1 MAKTIQFS
9 AEEINELRSFYS
21 NELATAEER
30 VKHIRAILAKI
41 GNSSNGREKITGIN
55 NSEPVALGASA
66 PAKKKRGRP
75 ATKNKK
81 TTVEANTTP
90 KKRGR
95 PAKLKAADAPVV
107 AASGKKRG
115 RKPKLQL
122 ALSNNDII
130 ASASSNATAP
140 KGKKRGRKPSSA
152 SHGSNDASIGI
163 DKIQNV
169 PKAAGAK
176 RGRKPGK
183 KVENSATKSASESK
197 AVATGKKDKT
207 KPVAKVSGA
216 KRGRKPSI
224 IGKKASDAVAP
235 LANTTTP
242 EAKAIETKKA
252 PKSNS
257 AKADVKKVASSAT
270 KTPKEA
276 KSDVK
281 KPAAA
286 KVSKAK
292 SAEKAAKAKVVNA
305 APAKVV
311 SVKKSAAKETKK
323 STPAK
328 SAKVQAKVELAPKK
342 VSKKELYQELIFKTF
357 ASEPRFYTTEEIV
370 NAGIKEFN
378 LKGKEKDAAKN
389 TMQFILNGLQSQSK
403 ILRRRKEKDRQA
415 YWASLGTSDAG
426 YIQ

>member
-1 MAKTIQFS
+1 MSKTIQFS

-30 VKHIRAILAKI
+30 IKHIRAILAKI
-41 GNSSNGREKITGIN
+41 SASSNGRDKKSGIT
-55 NSEPVALGASA
+55 NSGPVAIDVPS
-66 PAKKKRGRP
+66 PVKKKRGRP

-81 TTVEANTTP
+81 TTDEVNAAP

-95 PAKLKAADAPVV
+95 PAKAKSSDAPVS
-107 AASGKKRG
+107 ATSGKKRG

-122 ALSNNDII
+122 TQPNADSIVT
-130 ASASSNATAP
+130 AVSNAVPT
-140 KGKKRGRKPSSA
+140 KGKKRGRKPLSATKASSD
-152 SHGSNDASIGI
+152 SSIGT
-163 DKIQNV
+163 DKAQITPV
-169 PKAAGAK
+169 TTGAK

-183 KVENSATKSASESK
+183 KTENSVTKPTTELK

-207 KPVAKVSGA
+207 KTVAKVSGA

-224 IGKKASDAVAP
+224 IGKETANAASPEAKTA
-235 LANTTTP
+235 AP
-242 EAKAIETKKA
+242 EAKAIENIKA

-257 AKADVKKVASSAT
+257 AKADLKKVA
-270 KTPKEA
+270 
-276 KSDVK
+276 K
-281 KPAAA
+281 KPAAV

-292 SAEKAAKAKVVNA
+292 PSEKAVKVKVEKA

-311 SVKKSAAKETKK
+311 SVKKSAAKESKK
-323 STPAK
+323 ITPAEK
-328 SAKVQAKVELAPKK
+328 TKNQVKVEVAPKK

-357 ASEPRFYTTEEIV
+357 ASEPRFYTTEEIL

-415 YWASLGTSDAG
+415 YWASLGTSDEG

>member
-1 MAKTIQFS
+1 MSKTIQFS

-30 VKHIRAILAKI
+30 IKHIRAILAKI
-41 GNSSNGREKITGIN
+41 SASANGRDKKSGITNAGPIAIDVP
-55 NSEPVALGASA
+55 SPV
-66 PAKKKRGRP
+66 KKKRGRP

-81 TTVEANTTP
+81 TTDEVNAAP

-95 PAKLKAADAPVV
+95 PAKAKSSDAPVS
-107 AASGKKRG
+107 ATSGKKRG

-122 ALSNNDII
+122 TQPNADSIV
-130 ASASSNATAP
+130 SAVSNAAP
-140 KGKKRGRKPSSA
+140 TKGKKRGRKPLSATKASS
-152 SHGSNDASIGI
+152 DASIGT
-163 DKIQNV
+163 DKAQITPV
-169 PKAAGAK
+169 TTGAK

-183 KVENSATKSASESK
+183 KIENSATKLATELK
-197 AVATGKKDKT
+197 AVATSKKDKT
-207 KPVAKVSGA
+207 KTVAKVSGA
-216 KRGRKPSI
+216 KRGRKPSL
-224 IGKKASDAVAP
+224 IGKATSDAAS
-235 LANTTTP
+235 P
-242 EAKAIETKKA
+242 EAKTVAPEANAIVNKKA

-257 AKADVKKVASSAT
+257 AKADVKKVA
-270 KTPKEA
+270 
-276 KSDVK
+276 K
-281 KPAAA
+281 KPAAV

-292 SAEKAAKAKVVNA
+292 PSEKAVKDKVVKA

-311 SVKKSAAKETKK
+311 SVKKSAAKESKK
-323 STPAK
+323 ITPAEK
-328 SAKVQAKVELAPKK
+328 TKNQVKVEVAPKK

-357 ASEPRFYTTEEIV
+357 ASEPRFYTTEEIL

-415 YWASLGTSDAG
+415 YWASLETSDEG